1 MLSVQT
7 VGYGSNDG
15 IDGYGEPNF
24 PWTKAFTVFYSLIG
38 IVVVLGRLS
47 SLLSSV
53 QKSTHAKLN
62 ALADEDEERLKQ
74 ETKAAEIKYGT
85 VSAEGFARHGL
96 EVVEEPKPAWKF
108 YIRQS
113 MLYGCGVL
121 SWLLFSAW
129 MFSSTSPGLSYLDG
143 FYFSWI
149 TATTIGYGD
158 SELSTQGSR
167 IFCCVFILVS
177 TAILTLVSG
186 AITAENAARAWAQR
200 RWRINMQS
208 RGDASLLDS
217 ELLDRLHACARVNRE
232 TGERSHDE
240 LSFLIAML
248 DHLGL
253 VPRLDSKL
261 VLEYFAHLD
270 ADRSGSLSMSEL
282 WAEHRRVALQAADE
296 KSADIFVKAKNAAAR
311 AEG

>member
-1 MLSVQT
+1 MLQVMSMSDPIASCLGCMQT
-7 VGYGSNDG
+7 VGYGTNDG
-15 IDGYGEPNF
+15 IDGYGEPNLLG
-24 PWTKAFTVFYSLIG
+24 TRVFTIFYSLIG

-47 SLLSSV
+47 SLLSSI

-74 ETKAAEIKYGT
+74 EAEAAELKYGAL
-85 VSAEGFARHGL
+85 SAEGFARHGL
-96 EVVEEPKPAWKF
+96 EVVEEPMPAWKF
-108 YIRQS
+108 YFRQS
-113 MLYGCGVL
+113 TVYGCGVL

-129 MFSSTSPGLSYLDG
+129 MFSSTSPGLSFLDG

-158 SELSTQGSR
+158 SELSTRSSR

-217 ELLDRLHACARVNRE
+217 ELLDRLHACARVDRE
-232 TGERSHDE
+232 TGLRTHDE

-261 VLEYFAHLD
+261 VLQYFAHLD
-270 ADRSGSLSMSEL
+270 TDRSGSLSMSEL
-282 WAEHRRVALQAADE
+282 WHEHRRVAHQ
-296 KSADIFVKAKNAAAR
+296 
-311 AEG
+311 AEGKP